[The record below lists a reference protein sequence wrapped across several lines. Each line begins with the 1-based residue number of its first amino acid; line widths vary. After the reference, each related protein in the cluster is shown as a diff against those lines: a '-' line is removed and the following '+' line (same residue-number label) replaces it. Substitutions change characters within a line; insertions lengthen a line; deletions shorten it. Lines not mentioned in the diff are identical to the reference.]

1 MKILHVLVT
10 RVSLPPRK
18 YGGTQRVVWSLAQ
31 AQKAQGH
38 QVRFLWGDAPEVP
51 VGTIKAIKG
60 QPLNPLIGDWPD
72 IVHFHKAPDEP
83 IDKPYV
89 VTEHFN
95 SQQACEYDINTIFL
109 SKKHAQLNGAN
120 CYVYNGLDWSLYGEP
135 NLDSAKKYIHF
146 LGKAKTATKNIQGAI
161 SISRQA
167 SKKLY
172 VLGGH
177 RFNFGRNA
185 YHCLAPNVRFKGM
198 VGGEK
203 KNQLIANSAALLL
216 PVRWHEPFGLAY
228 IESLYLGC
236 PVFATPYGSLPE
248 LIEDPSTGLLSD
260 KSKVLAEGLADLN
273 KFDRRACHYSV
284 KDRFSAQTMAQGY
297 QTCYEKV
304 LAGEQLNTRKPASRG
319 GLTELLPFS

>member
-18 YGGTQRVVWSLAQ
+18 YGGTQRVIWSLAQ
-31 AQKAQGH
+31 TQKAQGH
-38 QVRFLWGDAPEVP
+38 EVRFLWGDAPEVP
-51 VGTIKAIKG
+51 PGTIKAAKG
-60 QPLNPLIGDWPD
+60 EPLNALIGDWPD
-72 IVHFHKAPDEP
+72 IVHFHKAPDEV
-83 IDKPYV
+83 IDKPFV

-95 SQQACEYDINTIFL
+95 SQLPCEYHVNTIFL
-109 SKKHAQLNGAN
+109 SKKHAQLNGAS

-135 NLDSAKKYIHF
+135 NLDNPQNYIHF

-161 SISRQA
+161 KVSQS
-167 SKKLY
+167 SKKKLV

-198 VGGEK
+198 VGGDK
-203 KNQLIANSAALLL
+203 KNALIANSSALLL

-248 LIEDPSTGLLSD
+248 LIEDHHTGLLSNN
-260 KSKVLAEGLADLN
+260 SETLVEGLNDLS

-284 KDRFSAQTMAQGY
+284 KERFSAGAMAQGY
-297 QTCYEKV
+297 QACYDKV
-304 LAGEQLNTRKPASRG
+304 LAGENLNTQKPVSQG
-319 GLTELLPFS
+319 GLIDLLPFS